1 MSEEMLNVHFEKT
14 NIILGRL
21 TKKDE
26 NVQYITTL
34 TVLFVFFS
42 LAAGHFADS
51 LIQNRWTVL
60 SVRRLMTAIGLL
72 GPGLFMLLFISVD
85 NLLLAVV

>member
-1 MSEEMLNVHFEKT
+1 MSILIYLNGICCVIYNYT
-14 NIILGRL
+14 
-21 TKKDE
+21 
-26 NVQYITTL
+26 YC
-34 TVLFVFFS
+34 FVCIFS

>member
-1 MSEEMLNVHFEKT
+1 MQLRYFLIN
-14 NIILGRL
+14 
-21 TKKDE
+21 
-26 NVQYITTL
+26 Y
-34 TVLFVFFS
+34 FS
-42 LAAGHFADS
+42 IVAGHFADY

-72 GPGLFMLLFISVD
+72 GPALFMLLFISVD

>member
-1 MSEEMLNVHFEKT
+1 VLVNIAISKFSFPEKRCPSGLTIEIFFEIDI
-14 NIILGRL
+14 N
-21 TKKDE
+21 
-26 NVQYITTL
+26 
-34 TVLFVFFS
+34 FS
-42 LAAGHFADS
+42 LAAGHFADY

-85 NLLLAVV
+85 SLPLAVM

>member
-1 MSEEMLNVHFEKT
+1 MTDV
-14 NIILGRL
+14 
-21 TKKDE
+21 
-26 NVQYITTL
+26 VTL
-34 TVLFVFFS
+34 LFVFFS
-42 LAAGHFADS
+42 LAAGHFADA

-72 GPGLFMLLFISVD
+72 GPALFMLLFISVD

>member
-1 MSEEMLNVHFEKT
+1 MFSTLNLDKGT
-14 NIILGRL
+14 QCNLGL
-21 TKKDE
+21 QQSNEDFKY
-26 NVQYITTL
+26 NS
-34 TVLFVFFS
+34 FVFIIS

-51 LIQNRWTVL
+51 LIQNRWSVL

>member
-1 MSEEMLNVHFEKT
+1 MLQIF
-14 NIILGRL
+14 L
-21 TKKDE
+21 
-26 NVQYITTL
+26 
-34 TVLFVFFS
+34 LFCFYCCS

>member
-1 MSEEMLNVHFEKT
+1 VLVSEIEDCV
-14 NIILGRL
+14 RL
-21 TKKDE
+21 DFNKNMTD
-26 NVQYITTL
+26 VVTL
-34 TVLFVFFS
+34 LLVFFS
-42 LAAGHFADS
+42 LAAGHFADA

-72 GPGLFMLLFISVD
+72 GPALFMLLFISVD

>member
-1 MSEEMLNVHFEKT
+1 MDLNKGIQSYLGLYQSHENFEYVT
-14 NIILGRL
+14 DIL
-21 TKKDE
+21 
-26 NVQYITTL
+26 TL
-34 TVLFVFFS
+34 LFF